1 MSAEGALG
9 VARRICKSGL
19 PSRNEAG
26 RESWLLYGETPIIV
40 ALNGVDPVAFDAV
53 GYINELCNLKW
64 NVKEKP

>member
-1 MSAEGALG
+1 MSAEGASG
-9 VARRICKSGL
+9 AARQICKSGL

-53 GYINELCNLKW
+53 GYINELRNFEW